1 MLSIRYLTLHILV
14 LIIQIITI
22 MKKTKI
28 LFGSFLLITLALG
41 GYSLFSVLAN
51 QKISPKAESASMTL
65 SVTHAQYE
73 NDFSDD
79 KILMGGFHNVF
90 VGKVMTQTGTHY
102 RLPDMNAGLE
112 TQNSVHIIENIKGE
126 LTGDVIVAQA
136 GGIDNGKIIAMEGD
150 VEAMTRD
157 GSVSPLLQPGSTY
170 ILATRGDG
178 TEGYYMLGSNQYAKK
193 LISSNTNEN
202 DAALATLADNNP
214 RMKSLKSAY
223 AEETPMKEDVI
234 RGTTHNSFQSLDTK
248 SKAAAQ
254 SRADEAKASLAAKAQ

>member
-1 MLSIRYLTLHILV
+1 MKTKHFLSALLMAIVALVGSTLLHKPTKNLKVSTHLISPTLSIV
-14 LIIQIITI
+14 
-22 MKKTKI
+22 
-28 LFGSFLLITLALG
+28 
-41 GYSLFSVLAN
+41 
-51 QKISPKAESASMTL
+51 E
-65 SVTHAQYE
+65 AQYE

-90 VGKVMTQTGTHY
+90 VGRVIAQTGTHY

-112 TQNSVHIIENIKGE
+112 TQYSVHIIKNIKGE
-126 LTGDVIVAQA
+126 LAGDIIVAQA

-150 VEAMTRD
+150 VEASTRD
-157 GSVSPLLQPGSTY
+157 GAASPLLQPGSTY

-178 TEGYYMLGSNQYAKK
+178 TEGYYMIGSNQYAKK
-193 LISSNTNEN
+193 LISSYSNEN
-202 DAALATLADNNP
+202 DVALATLADNNP
-214 RMKSLKSAY
+214 RMKSLEAAY

-234 RGTTHNSFQSLDTK
+234 RGTTHNSFKSLDAK